1 MLRRCLSHRHQI
13 GSSFS
18 FPTEVLPAYTI
29 FRNNPHNT
37 AFSTTSSHDHWIDR
51 FTGVRDWLE
60 DATRRWWIKGLV
72 EARCKQHHQLE
83 GRELIIRQSLETE
96 YERLFKFHED
106 RIVDSRSRTHLS
118 VACLA
123 MATHK
128 TMLSFLR
135 DEGEV
140 MSAYED
146 RPNKA
151 LIVIDVQNGVVD
163 FSRDRNVVVAKIA
176 GLVDRAR
183 TAGVKVIWV
192 QHSED
197 DMPIDSEYWQIV
209 AELNRACNNYDLPDS
224 RVDLISADKV
234 RL

>member
-29 FRNNPHNT
+29 FRNNPHNK

-83 GRELIIRQSLETE
+83 GRELIIRQSLETD

-140 MSAYED
+140 MNIIQEHMGAHTN
-146 RPNKA
+146 PA
-151 LIVIDVQNGVVD
+151 LV
-163 FSRDRNVVVAKIA
+163 
-176 GLVDRAR
+176 
-183 TAGVKVIWV
+183 
-192 QHSED
+192 
-197 DMPIDSEYWQIV
+197 
-209 AELNRACNNYDLPDS
+209 
-224 RVDLISADKV
+224 
-234 RL
+234 